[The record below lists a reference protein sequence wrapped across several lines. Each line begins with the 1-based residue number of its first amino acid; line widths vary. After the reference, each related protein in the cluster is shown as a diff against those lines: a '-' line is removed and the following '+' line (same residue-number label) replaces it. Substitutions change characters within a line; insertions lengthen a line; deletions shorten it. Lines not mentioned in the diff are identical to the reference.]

1 MLWTVRTFVR
11 TCTVVLYVFFVFFP
25 PAGVDGHQQRP
36 FFFWTARHV
45 LAQCIPNDGRG
56 DAVHHFPG
64 RFSVTSRLGS
74 PRARGTQV
82 RTVLRRDH
90 SGAARRVSPPPSLSP
105 SPRARDRRAR
115 ASSRRR
121 THRHVAGVV
130 RGRAHA
136 RRAARALFPPRGCL
150 GGALLRV
157 RRRAKK
163 KRARRARVGG
173 CRRGAARGER
183 GVWRPPS
190 ATALASSLSH
200 AARGAAPKCRLV
212 CAVPRTALRT
222 RVARLA
228 LAVRGRCFRAGRDLS
243 AHGRVLARPVGGAA
257 GHRRAQRAAGR
268 RLVWHGPAG
277 APACARPAP
286 CLRSVAGDL
295 SC

>member
-1 MLWTVRTFVR
+1 MDSTYI
-11 TCTVVLYVFFVFFP
+11 CTVVLYVFFVFFP
-25 PAGVDGHQQRP
+25 PAGVDGHQQRL
-36 FFFWTARHV
+36 FFFLGPPGTCWRSAFRTMGARTLSIIFQV
-45 LAQCIPNDGRG
+45 VFR
-56 DAVHHFPG
+56 
-64 RFSVTSRLGS
+64 S
-74 PRARGTQV
+74 PRGSARRALAGRRCARCCAGT
-82 RTVLRRDH
+82 T
-90 SGAARRVSPPPSLSP
+90 AARRDACPPPSLSP

-157 RRRAKK
+157 CRRAKK

-190 ATALASSLSH
+190 ATALASSSSH

-257 GHRRAQRAAGR
+257 GHRREQRAAGR